1 MEMVWGGLVETNRVG
16 FCVLV
21 YPRSSWR
28 EEREHSVDVCVC
40 PPATSYS
47 YFFYWLCG
55 VGVGGPGQPRG
66 QQVWPR
72 CATVLERIKA
82 GLPRSEEHAASHL
95 NSCRTVA
102 GASIV

>member
-1 MEMVWGGLVETNRVG
+1 MCVFALLLHPTHISFIGCAALVLE
-16 FCVLV
+16 
-21 YPRSSWR
+21 
-28 EEREHSVDVCVC
+28 
-40 PPATSYS
+40 
-47 YFFYWLCG
+47 
-55 VGVGGPGQPRG
+55 GPGQPRG

>member
-1 MEMVWGGLVETNRVG
+1 MCVFALLLHPTHISFIGCAALVLE
-16 FCVLV
+16 
-21 YPRSSWR
+21 
-28 EEREHSVDVCVC
+28 
-40 PPATSYS
+40 
-47 YFFYWLCG
+47 
-55 VGVGGPGQPRG
+55 GPGQPRG

-82 GLPRSEEHAASHL
+82 GPRSEEHAASHL

>member
-28 EEREHSVDVCVC
+28 ERRGSTVWMWMCVFALLLHPTHISFIGC
-40 PPATSYS
+40 AA
-47 YFFYWLCG
+47 L
-55 VGVGGPGQPRG
+55 VLEGPGQPWG

-72 CATVLERIKA
+72 CATVLECIKA
-82 GLPRSEEHAASHL
+82 RAAQE
-95 NSCRTVA
+95 
-102 GASIV
+102 